1 MSFESAGG
9 SAAYRILAIETSCDE
24 TAAAVVAD
32 GRHILSN
39 RVASQ
44 IELHRRFGGV
54 YPEVASRQ
62 HVLAIQ
68 TVVEDALADASVAHV
83 RELDAIAVTNGPGLA
98 GSLLVGVNL
107 AKGLAF
113 ASGLP
118 LVPVNHLE
126 GHIYSNWL
134 CTDCSPVAETPISGD
149 SNWRRCGL
157 APDIALKQRSGS
169 ASDIALKQRSDSAS
183 EQFPALIL
191 IVSGG
196 HTELVLMEDHCRYRL
211 LGATLDD
218 AAGEAFDKVARL
230 LELGYPGGP
239 AIQAAAQTGDAR
251 RFHLP
256 RPLTRPGR
264 RTKIQPGAQA
274 SPLPAILPVR
284 GEHRFNFSFSGLK
297 TAVLNLMR
305 QLERDGTEARQ
316 PQTVVDIAAAFQM
329 AVVDVLVGKT
339 ADAATEFAVKQVC
352 ICGGVSANGLLRRT
366 AEQHFAEMGLPLRC
380 PPLYLCT
387 DNAAMIGAAAYH
399 RRSYIAAGQRS
410 SKGSEQRQAAEAV
423 AHSTL
428 HGQPNKPSARD
439 LLALDVYASLPLVDS
454 MRL

>member
-1 MSFESAGG
+1 MNSSE
-9 SAAYRILAIETSCDE
+9 RILAIETSCDE
-24 TAAAVVAD
+24 TASAIVAD

-68 TVVEDALADASVAHV
+68 TVIEDALADASVAHV

-113 ASGLP
+113 SSGLP

-134 CTDCSPVAETPISGD
+134 CTGEDAV
-149 SNWRRCGL
+149 
-157 APDIALKQRSGS
+157 
-169 ASDIALKQRSDSAS
+169 ASDI
-183 EQFPALIL
+183 FPTLIL

-196 HTELVLMEDHCRYRL
+196 HTELVLMEGHCRYRL

-239 AIQAAAQTGDAR
+239 AVQTAAEAGDAR

-256 RPLTRPGR
+256 RPLSRPAR
-264 RTKIQPGAQA
+264 RTEVNPGVQTGR
-274 SPLPAILPVR
+274 LPTILPVR
-284 GEHRFNFSFSGLK
+284 GENRFNFSFSGLK

-305 QLERDGTEARQ
+305 QLERDGVEPRRMQA
-316 PQTVVDIAAAFQM
+316 VADIAAAFQM
-329 AVVDVLVGKT
+329 AVVDVLVSKT

-352 ICGGVSANGLLRRT
+352 ICGGVSANGLLRQT
-366 AEQHFAEMGLPLRC
+366 AEQHFAKMGLPLRC
-380 PPLYLCT
+380 PPLFLCT
-387 DNAAMIGAAAYH
+387 DNAAMIGAAAFY
-399 RRSYIAAGQRS
+399 RRANSQ
-410 SKGSEQRQAAEAV
+410 AV
-423 AHSTL
+423 ARST
-428 HGQPNKPSARD
+428 HREQSAEPPTRD
-439 LLALDVYASLPLVDS
+439 ALALDVYANLPLTEA
-454 MRL
+454 L